1 MITMIFRMRIKEGK
15 EEEALERLRK
25 MTGSVQEQEP
35 GALAYLCHRSQAEP
49 SEIVFFEMYADASA
63 LKIHTETDYMGEFRD
78 SFGEL
83 FDLSQV
89 KVERLDQIAGFAR
102 GSAD

>member
-1 MITMIFRMRIKEGK
+1 MITIIARFKVQAGK
-15 EEEALERLRK
+15 EEKALEQLRK
-25 MTGSVQEQEP
+25 MVSSVQAQEA
-35 GALAYLCHRSQAEP
+35 GALAYLCHRSQDDP
-49 SEIVFFEMYADASA
+49 SEIVFFEMYADDAA
-63 LKIHTETDYMGEFRD
+63 FQAHGQTAHMGELRA

-89 KVERLDQIAGFAR
+89 KIERLDQIAGFAR